1 MLTSYTYH
9 EFSLLIHLS
18 RKREDA
24 TVPLVFEVTLPE
36 VAGLGHELI
45 LDIKVPIFIL
55 AVELEVL
62 FLGHVI
68 DRHYAV
74 IFLHGMVV
82 HGKDRVRHHL
92 LKMMHLMD
100 VLSLTPDAIGLIDKD
115 QVLVLRVNNLANVIK
130 VHVLKEHKDLHYVG
144 SVRGPGQGTLCT
156 ILHGHIVVVIAVTV
170 LLKLPAAAILELLRD
185 SPPVPIFSHPVD
197 RGSAI
202 SSIDLK

>member
-1 MLTSYTYH
+1 MVLLTSYTYH
-9 EFSLLIHLS
+9 EFGLLIHFI

-36 VAGLGHELI
+36 IAGLGHELI

-62 FLGHVI
+62 FLRHVI

-74 IFLHGMVV
+74 IFLQGMVV

-100 VLSLTPDAIGLIDKD
+100 VLSLTPNAIGLVDKD
-115 QVLVLRVNNLANVIK
+115 QVLVL
-130 VHVLKEHKDLHYVG
+130 
-144 SVRGPGQGTLCT
+144 
-156 ILHGHIVVVIAVTV
+156 
-170 LLKLPAAAILELLRD
+170 
-185 SPPVPIFSHPVD
+185 
-197 RGSAI
+197 
-202 SSIDLK
+202 